1 MRIKRRL
8 PVIVGFLSVVA
19 ALTLIV
25 QLRKHAPPEP
35 ARLLPGADGF
45 IYADLKWMRLA
56 DVAGTLP
63 SVRHDPDYEQFIQA
77 TGFEFERDL
86 QEAAVAIH
94 YASPASGPETRFS
107 YVFVA
112 KIDGDRFRAYLKGL
126 AVATD
131 EYHSVTIYNIPLD
144 GRTLRVSWR
153 GHCRGFEPQ
162 RFGGDSWNH

>member
-1 MRIKRRL
+1 MRIRRTL
-8 PVIVGFLSVVA
+8 PLVLAVVVIAGAVI
-19 ALTLIV
+19 LIV

-94 YASPASGPETRFS
+94 YASPGS
-107 YVFVA
+107 
-112 KIDGDRFRAYLKGL
+112 
-126 AVATD
+126 
-131 EYHSVTIYNIPLD
+131 
-144 GRTLRVSWR
+144 
-153 GHCRGFEPQ
+153 
-162 RFGGDSWNH
+162 